1 MMSLSSR
8 GKRGISVSKEESEE
22 SVEIKDLS
30 VEQIEVSQIVEAV
43 DDSMC
48 VVHGG
53 FLFLLD
59 LDHETVQVFGV
70 HESIVRV
77 MIEPCLDIRRSL
89 GSG

>member
-1 MMSLSSR
+1 MRFEREFYLNSR
-8 GKRGISVSKEESEE
+8 GKRGIGVTKEESEE
-22 SVEIKDLS
+22 TIEMKDLS
-30 VEQIEVSQIVEAV
+30 VEQIEVFQIVEAV

-77 MIEPCLDIRRSL
+77 TIEQCP
-89 GSG
+89 